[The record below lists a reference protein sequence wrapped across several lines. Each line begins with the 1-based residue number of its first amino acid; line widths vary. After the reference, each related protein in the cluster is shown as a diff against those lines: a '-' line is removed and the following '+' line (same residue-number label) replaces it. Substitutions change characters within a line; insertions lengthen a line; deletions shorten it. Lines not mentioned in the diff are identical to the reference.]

1 MRAEPLLSQHRQ
13 KPWVSMAEIFVVA
26 DSISHADGELSG
38 PVSLVIFRET
48 GFKRE
53 MPSIQVSWMAFF
65 GGKGTK
71 KRGRN
76 NLEGQGFLVGEM

>member
-13 KPWVSMAEIFVVA
+13 KPWVSMAKIVEVE

-38 PVSLVIFRET
+38 PVDLVSSKSV

-53 MPSIQVSWMAFF
+53 MPNIQGSWMAFF
-65 GGKGTK
+65 GGKSTK
-71 KRGRN
+71 KK
-76 NLEGQGFLVGEM
+76 GEKPPGLSGVSRW

>member
-13 KPWVSMAEIFVVA
+13 KPWVPTAKIFEVEG
-26 DSISHADGELSG
+26 SISHADGELSS
-38 PVSLVIFRET
+38 PVDLVSSRSA

-53 MPSIQVSWMAFF
+53 MPNIQVSWMAFF

-71 KRGRN
+71 KKGRN
-76 NLEGQGFLVGEM
+76 DLEGQGFLIGEM

>member
-13 KPWVSMAEIFVVA
+13 KPWVSMAKIFEVE

-38 PVSLVIFRET
+38 PVDLVSSKSV

-53 MPSIQVSWMAFF
+53 MPNI
-65 GGKGTK
+65 
-71 KRGRN
+71 RGS
-76 NLEGQGFLVGEM
+76 